1 MAPGAAFVGKRDH
14 CELASGKRNSVHPQL
29 RFKDAC
35 KRDMKALD
43 INMETWE
50 DLASNRSD
58 CRRIL
63 HTQLLA
69 GEKVLAEKA
78 AKKRAHRKDAVR
90 TDKQTVHTSSF

>member
-1 MAPGAAFVGKRDH
+1 MSRMEDAHIPKDILYG
-14 CELASGKRNSVHPQL
+14 ELASEKRNCGRPQL

-35 KRDMKALD
+35 KRNMKALD
-43 INMETWE
+43 INTETWE

-58 CRRIL
+58 WRSTL

-78 AKKRAHRKDAVR
+78 AKKCACRKDAVR
-90 TDKQTVHTSSF
+90 TNKQL